1 MGDRFVGSL
10 CSSSPRRVLLMPV
23 RAASL
28 RCGTSFRS
36 IMHRMSGT
44 KSRRIVSSSGS
55 STNYDPAVARDD
67 ISPRT
72 SPLGD
77 KANRSEEH
85 TSELQ
90 SLMRISYAVFCLQ
103 TQKQHQQTQQT

>member
-28 RCGTSFRS
+28 RCGMSFRS

-55 STNYDPAVARDD
+55 STNYDPAVARED

-77 KANRSEEH
+77 KANTENPALPAWLEQEGETYYSAENA
-85 TSELQ
+85 
-90 SLMRISYAVFCLQ
+90 I
-103 TQKQHQQTQQT
+103 